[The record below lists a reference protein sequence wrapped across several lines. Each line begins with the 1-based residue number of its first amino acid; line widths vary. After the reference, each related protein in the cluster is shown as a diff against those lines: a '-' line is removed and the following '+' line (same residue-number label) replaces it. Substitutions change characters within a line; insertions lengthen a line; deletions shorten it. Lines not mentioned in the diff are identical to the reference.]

1 MEYKITGKLNN
12 QVVNIPDGTTYT
24 SKEFKLKEAKVSGAI
39 SLHLVS
45 TGTGSLTV
53 NAETSNSGTD
63 FCIPEG
69 GTSFNHA
76 AGTGLYDIV
85 IPISTEMRFTFTAS
99 GGDVQLDMGAVA
111 IQ

>member
-12 QVVNIPDGTTYT
+12 QVVDIPDGTTYT
-24 SKEFKLKEAKVSGAI
+24 SKEFKLKEAKVSGAV
-39 SLHLVS
+39 SLHLVT
-45 TGTGSLTV
+45 TGGTLAV
-53 NAETSNSGTD
+53 NIESSNTGTD

-69 GTSFNHA
+69 ATSFNHA
-76 AGTGLYDIV
+76 AGTGLYDLD